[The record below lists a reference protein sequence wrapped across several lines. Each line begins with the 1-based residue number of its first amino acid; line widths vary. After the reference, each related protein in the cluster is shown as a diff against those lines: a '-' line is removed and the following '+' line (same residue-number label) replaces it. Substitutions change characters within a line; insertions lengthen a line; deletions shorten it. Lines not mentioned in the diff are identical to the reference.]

1 MRDPARQRR
10 PGAPARRASATLDA
24 AGLEGVRIIASGSL
38 DLGLHPSDV
47 TVEVEDGRVTLSGTV
62 RRPGL
67 VPVLLRPCNSIDG
80 VVGVVDRLRRD
91 DRTSSTGK

>member
-1 MRDPARQRR
+1 M
-10 PGAPARRASATLDA
+10 
-24 AGLEGVRIIASGSL
+24 
-38 DLGLHPSDV
+38 
-47 TVEVEDGRVTLSGTV
+47 EVEDGRVTLSGTV